1 MSEYSLSIEPNQA
14 NYMYS
19 SEFAK
24 QFVANEL
31 IDSLRLSDSE
41 TIAWIYEEIIE
52 DDDAHDTPSNIYH
65 LFVISF
71 DSTSNLYT
79 YRLFFAEEWFSPFEI
94 VEFFEAHAETK
105 DQFFPITK
113 WMEFKWFFG
122 ID

>member
-1 MSEYSLSIEPNQA
+1 
-14 NYMYS
+14 MYS